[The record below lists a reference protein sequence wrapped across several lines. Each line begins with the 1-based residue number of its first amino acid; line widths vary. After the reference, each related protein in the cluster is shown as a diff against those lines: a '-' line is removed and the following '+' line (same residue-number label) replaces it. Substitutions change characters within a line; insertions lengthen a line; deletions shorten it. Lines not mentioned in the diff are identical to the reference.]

1 MAGPRLRLKT
11 GFSIISFLPS
21 FEIGVASDLYILI
34 ACNSDLKLGKNDIM
48 SQSSLESAMYYP
60 CYDEGLATPDQMTG
74 TYKEADFK
82 RRE

>member
-1 MAGPRLRLKT
+1 MVCKY
-11 GFSIISFLPS
+11 
-21 FEIGVASDLYILI
+21 VAHSLCYLHSTHKLLSKLN
-34 ACNSDLKLGKNDIM
+34 CSLQLGKNDIM